1 MVGQYMASE
10 NIIAREQRFQRNALI
25 AFVVI
30 ALIAT
35 LLYSLARGMM
45 AGPTDMAAAFT
56 PAAGQ
61 QAPIGAAALPNGAVA
76 GTGVGGPVDAVRRL
90 PGTGGTTG
98 GTATQPGTAN
108 PVPGIET
115 PATGTETA
123 GAANTDPGS
132 VGEPPVGQGFL
143 PDTSGVGGGTGT
155 GVGGGGVGGAGP
167 GAGPIDGFSGA
178 GGGGQAGGGPVDPT
192 PPTGPEN
199 PTDPVTPTNPTT
211 PTTPT
216 NPTTPTTPTDPVT
229 PTNPVPPV
237 PEPLTWMMLILGV
250 GMAGCALRRERA
262 RAGLLVQGA
271 VTADSRA

>member
-1 MVGQYMASE
+1 MALD

-45 AGPTDMAAAFT
+45 AGPADVAAAFT
-56 PAAGQ
+56 PATSQ
-61 QAPIGAAALPNGAVA
+61 QGAIGAAALPNGAVA
-76 GTGVGGPVDAVRRL
+76 GTGVGGPVDALRRR
-90 PGTGGTTG
+90 PGIGGTKN
-98 GTATQPGTAN
+98 QPGTTAN
-108 PVPGIET
+108 VPGIQT

-123 GAANTDPGS
+123 GAGNTDPGA

-155 GVGGGGVGGAGP
+155 GAGGVGSAGP

-178 GGGGQAGGGPVDPT
+178 GGGGQTGAGPVDPT
-192 PPTGPEN
+192 PPTDPEN
-199 PTDPVTPTNPTT
+199 PTDPVTPT
-211 PTTPT
+211 
-216 NPTTPTTPTDPVT
+216 D
-229 PTNPVPPV
+229 PVPPV

-262 RAGLLVQGA
+262 RAALPALGA
-271 VTADSRA
+271 V